1 MGVNYLIENVPI
13 KEECAQVLEIPGIFC
28 KGSTMVKSLTSDA
41 ILSKL
46 CRSIGDQELSRLTD
60 RACIG
65 SVPYCSVSSW
75 FILTCKC

>member
-1 MGVNYLIENVPI
+1 MGVNHLIENVPI
-13 KEECAQVLEIPGIFC
+13 KEECAQGLEIPGIFC

-46 CRSIGDQELSRLTD
+46 YQSIGDQELNRLAD
-60 RACIG
+60 RTCVG
-65 SVPYCSVSSW
+65 SVPYCSVSSC